1 MSLDSDTVVTIA
13 DIEAARF
20 LSCSFI
26 PYGLNEESEKNLMK
40 LYSDFDLRKLSNGSK
55 QMSLTIENF
64 SSNYSQNI

>member
-13 DIEAARF
+13 DIEAPRF

-40 LYSDFDLRKLSNGSK
+40 LYSDFDLRKLSNGNK